1 MRLQQRK
8 LLLDLGCI
16 LPWRTW
22 EIKYQYFAI
31 FLFTG
36 ENYIR
41 GEWSPESKNT
51 LCAREIS

>member
-22 EIKYQYFAI
+22 EIKYQCFAI
-31 FLFTG
+31 FLFAG
-36 ENYIR
+36 KNYIR
-41 GEWSPESKNT
+41 GEWSPESKKT
-51 LCAREIS
+51 LCA